1 MYDLEEGF
9 CRKATMAFNHG
20 NFYPIKT
27 TVNMIHDAL
36 FHCWQSPT
44 GSRGFWKTSEPRKK
58 KQTIRYFPWNTGYL
72 MMGSLCHMLYEW
84 NPHITGEFFIPLQI
98 SKTTMDPFFALQ
110 KSVQG

>member
-1 MYDLEEGF
+1 MTHCF
-9 CRKATMAFNHG
+9 
-20 NFYPIKT
+20 
-27 TVNMIHDAL
+27 TVGKVPQDPVVFEKQVSH
-36 FHCWQSPT
+36 
-44 GSRGFWKTSEPRKK
+44 EK